1 MCLSVY
7 IIDCEAR
14 LNFHGVSVKE
24 YTREAAKH
32 QFLKVEIQGGG
43 AGRKQLYK
51 IIKSLTLWNFI
62 NRLYDQIDQKRFWWY
77 GDKVIMKKEN
87 WLDTKNIDSEGGRSG
102 GRRNTEKTTHP
113 LTLEDLT

>member
-1 MCLSVY
+1 MTLRVCLSVY

-51 IIKSLTLWNFI
+51 IIKSLTL
-62 NRLYDQIDQKRFWWY
+62 
-77 GDKVIMKKEN
+77 
-87 WLDTKNIDSEGGRSG
+87 
-102 GRRNTEKTTHP
+102 
-113 LTLEDLT
+113 